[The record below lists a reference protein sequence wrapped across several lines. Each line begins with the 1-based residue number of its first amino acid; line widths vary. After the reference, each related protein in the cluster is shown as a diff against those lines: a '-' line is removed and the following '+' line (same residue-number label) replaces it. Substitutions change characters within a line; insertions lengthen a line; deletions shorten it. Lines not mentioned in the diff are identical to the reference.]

1 MPKVGNK
8 RKIYIT
14 TSEYAS
20 FAWLTGEQSNNF
32 NRSANVIEVT
42 DKDIEWAKFLAGK
55 KSATASAALNLDNSA
70 TSEQHALL
78 KSLHKNQSVFC
89 FIGELSNNEPAEGDA
104 FEAIITAIN
113 DDNPQDAVASR
124 NVDLQVTG
132 EPVHYP
138 SLEDQAPAQ
147 DAQPSAAPAQ
157 VQGDGNEQ
165 GSGEAEG
172 GGE

>member
-8 RKIYIT
+8 RKIYLT

-20 FAWLTGEQSNNF
+20 FAWLAGEQSNNF
-32 NRSANVIEVT
+32 NRSANTIEVT

-55 KSATASAALNLDNSA
+55 KSATASTTVNLDNDA
-70 TSEQHALL
+70 TKGQHQLL
-78 KSLHKNQSVFC
+78 KSLHKNTPVFC
-89 FIGELSNNEPAEGDA
+89 FIGELVNGAPAEGDA

-124 NVDLQVTG
+124 NIDLQVTG

-138 SLEDQAPAQ
+138 SLEDQGAGA
-147 DAQPSAAPAQ
+147 
-157 VQGDGNEQ
+157 VEGDG
-165 GSGEAEG
+165 EG